1 MDSIWLPIGAVSA
14 AVVMVFG
21 VFTMFRMFDSMD
33 DAAKSTIVFLFYV
46 ARAFAIGYLVY
57 FSGRLIFLGE
67 I

>member
-1 MDSIWLPIGAVSA
+1 MTSIWLPIGAVSA

-21 VFTMFRMFDSMD
+21 VFTMFRMFDSMGD
-33 DAAKSTIVFLFYV
+33 TAKSTILFFFSV
-46 ARAFAIGYLVY
+46 LRALGIGYLVY